1 MLSLLRKNFVDPA
14 QCLWSGSPRRRHWR
28 LLEKSQYLPRSLLL
42 EIQFEKLR
50 ETLEHAYRRNRF
62 YRRRF
67 ESSGLTP
74 DLIQDYSDLRALPI
88 LTKAEVRIHTEEM
101 ISDGFTRRD
110 LMRSKTGGSTGVAL
124 ELFFTEECSEIRNAC
139 AIRHDRWAGWEI
151 GQPRGAVWGNP
162 PVPSNLRQRVR
173 SWLLHPTIFLDTMKV
188 NEGSVRRFAEEWVRV
203 KPMLLFGHA
212 HSLYLL
218 ADYVRRMSISSIQP
232 KGIISTSMTLSKLER
247 RAIEEVFLVKVF
259 DRYGCEELG
268 LIASECS
275 RHEGM
280 HLNTDHLYIEFCRED
295 GSPCTPGEPGKIVV
309 TDLVNR
315 AMPFIRYEV
324 GDVGTPSEAPCPC
337 GRGLPL
343 MKELV
348 GRTADFLIKPDGTR
362 VAGVSLI
369 ENTLTRI
376 PGIFQMQIIQESL
389 ATIVLR
395 IVPDHL
401 FDRSGE
407 EELLRYFRSLFGSA
421 VSVEI
426 EYVPRIKPEKSGKY
440 RFSICRVNQTDA
452 KTIN

>member
-1 MLSLLRKNFVDPA
+1 M
-14 QCLWSGSPRRRHWR
+14 WSGTPRRRHWR
-28 LLEKSQYLPRSLLL
+28 LLEKSQYLPRRLLL

-74 DLIQDYSDLRALPI
+74 NSIQNYSDLRALPI
-88 LTKAEVRIHTEEM
+88 LTKEEVRIHTEEM

-110 LMRSKTGGSTGVAL
+110 LMHSKTGGSTGIAL

-151 GQPRGAVWGNP
+151 GQPRGTVWGNP
-162 PVPSNLRQRVR
+162 PVPSNLRQRVL

-188 NEGSVRRFAEEWVRV
+188 NEESVRRFAEEWGRVR
-203 KPMLLFGHA
+203 PMVLFGHA
-212 HSLYLL
+212 HSLYML
-218 ADYVRRMSISSIQP
+218 ADYVRRMSISSIEP
-232 KGIISTSMTLSKLER
+232 KGIISTSMTLTTLER

-268 LIASECS
+268 LIASECN
-275 RHEGM
+275 RHAGM

-309 TDLVNR
+309 TDLVNL

-324 GDVGTPSEAPCPC
+324 GDVGTPSDDQCPC

-343 MKELV
+343 MKEVV
-348 GRTADFLIKPDGTR
+348 GRTADFLITPDGTR

-376 PGIFQMQIIQESL
+376 PGIFQMQIIQESRS
-389 ATIVLR
+389 AIILR
-395 IVPDHL
+395 IVPDPH
-401 FDRSGE
+401 FDQSSE
-407 EELLRYFRSLFGSA
+407 EELSRYFQSLFGKEA
-421 VSVEI
+421 SVKI
-426 EYVPRIKPEKSGKY
+426 EYVPRIKPEISGKY
-440 RFSICRVNQTDA
+440 RFSICRLNHSDSRE
-452 KTIN
+452 